1 MKYGNQGSQV
11 AGDRSTRRD
20 LRVHIGGAVLICITE
35 SSCVYETK
43 RLRVVQ
49 ERVEDGPC
57 VEDGHL
63 IKVMMLCLEGFGA
76 RDELSVVVVQ

>member
-1 MKYGNQGSQV
+1 MRRGNQHSQV
-11 AGDRSTRRD
+11 ARHGGTRRD
-20 LRVHIGGAVLICITE
+20 LRSHIGRTVLICITE

-49 ERVEDGPC
+49 ERVENGSC

-63 IKVMMLCLEGFGA
+63 IKVMVLRLEGFDA
-76 RDELSVVVVQ
+76 